1 MTLDD
6 DRKNNAELFERAFY
20 SGKGTEVAEEES
32 KVQADVKVAKRKSA
46 KRKSAKPKTGVGDVD
61 PALLGKIL
69 ANPELATLLTTLAK
83 GLTQS

>member
-1 MTLDD
+1 M
-6 DRKNNAELFERAFY
+6 
-20 SGKGTEVAEEES
+20 AEEES
-32 KVQADVKVAKRKSA
+32 KVQADVKGA
-46 KRKSAKPKTGVGDVD
+46 KRKSAKPKTEVGDVD

>member
-32 KVQADVKVAKRKSA
+32 KVQVDVKV
-46 KRKSAKPKTGVGDVD
+46 AKPKTGVGDVD

>member
-1 MTLDD
+1 MLMTLDD

-46 KRKSAKPKTGVGDVD
+46 KPKTGVGDVD